1 MWLEQNRRGISAISL
16 EKEENLIIF
25 IATVSLFLFT
35 VNKLHQRENYICT
48 KHFNP
53 TRVTMTTRTW
63 QRHVVPRQ
71 ERVCREDD
79 AAGKTS
85 NRRPRK
91 SFFNLHKQM
100 RSRRVLCFITVVLPA
115 TSSINFVN
123 SVIFIKVK
131 KEGFMSHSCRYNN
144 EWMNEQTNKKK
155 IMNKLIKL
163 TKG

>member
-63 QRHVVPRQ
+63 QRHVVPRKG
-71 ERVCREDD
+71 RVCREDD

-85 NRRPRK
+85 NRRPTK
-91 SFFNLHKQM
+91 SFFNLHKQT
-100 RSRRVLCFITVVLPA
+100 RFKRVLCFITTVLPESGS
-115 TSSINFVN
+115 TNFVN
-123 SVIFIKVK
+123 SVISIK
-131 KEGFMSHSCRYNN
+131 EWFMQRWKFCPDLLTLVSLQQ
-144 EWMNEQTNKKK
+144 WMNER
-155 IMNKLIKL
+155 MNN
-163 TKG
+163 